1 MPQLEQI
8 DTFVSQ
14 IFWLFVTFGFL
25 YLILW
30 KIALPRVADILLER
44 QEKIEEDLRKAEQFK
59 NEADKAIALYETSL
73 ANARDEAL
81 SLIKD
86 ANNKISAEAAIKH
99 ESLSKKIKS
108 DMAEAEERIEKARIQ
123 ALENMQNVAIDVAS
137 AATNHLLD
145 KTITRESAQ
154 KAVGEA
160 IKETR

>member
-1 MPQLEQI
+1 M
-8 DTFVSQ
+8 
-14 IFWLFVTFGFL
+14 
-25 YLILW
+25 
-30 KIALPRVADILLER
+30 
-44 QEKIEEDLRKAEQFK
+44 
-59 NEADKAIALYETSL
+59 
-73 ANARDEAL
+73 L
-81 SLIKD
+81 SATKGIK
-86 ANNKISAEAAIKH
+86 
-99 ESLSKKIKS
+99 SLSKKIKS